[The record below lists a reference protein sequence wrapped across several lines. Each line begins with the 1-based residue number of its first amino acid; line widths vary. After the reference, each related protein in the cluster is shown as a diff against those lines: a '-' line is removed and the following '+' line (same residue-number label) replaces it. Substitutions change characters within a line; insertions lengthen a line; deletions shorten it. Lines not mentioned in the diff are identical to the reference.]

1 MDKELKTLLDISSL
15 KDNINDSINEITEIK
30 VNAANDKYKRQLYA
44 LTNENNNLKRALMDL
59 CRSCYALKA
68 GKINIDYLINIIKTN
83 ILKPEA
89 ATQLEFEYLT
99 SEALQKAYILNVIKT
114 AEANKDLEKDV
125 LEDDTFN
132 PNGIVD
138 DTEQL
143 KIVSSNNNNMVEG
156 LTIEQIEEKIEEG
169 KLNDIPLQADLT
181 KFILKSEYGFT
192 DEGIENLI
200 QSQKQA
206 QEEFEKNNKE

>member
-68 GKINIDYLINIIKTN
+68 GKTTIDYVINIIKTN

-89 ATQLEFEYLT
+89 ANQLEFEYLT
-99 SEALQKAYILNVIKT
+99 SEALQKAYILNVIKK

-125 LEDDTFN
+125 LEDNAFN

-143 KIVSSNNNNMVEG
+143 KIVSSNNNNMVDG

-206 QEEFEKNNKE
+206 QEEFEKKNKE

>member
-1 MDKELKTLLDISSL
+1 MDKELKTLLNVSSL
-15 KDNINDSINEITEIK
+15 KDNIVDNIDKISEIRVT
-30 VNAANDKYKRQLYA
+30 AANDKYKRQVYA
-44 LTNENNNLKRALMDL
+44 LTNENNQLKRALMDL

-89 ATQLEFEYLT
+89 VTQLEFEYLT
-99 SEALQKAYILNVIKT
+99 SEALPKAYILNVIKT

-125 LEDDTFN
+125 LKDDSFN
-132 PNGIVD
+132 PHNLID
-138 DTEQL
+138 DTESL
-143 KIVSSNNNNMVEG
+143 KIISSVNNNIAEG
-156 LTIEQIEEKIEEG
+156 LTIEQIEQKIEEG

-206 QEEFEKNNKE
+206 QEEFEKKNKE